1 MIVDGGK
8 QLSLRSTSSSRV
20 FEEVEK
26 SDINIQSD
34 GRVIRDIRKEGGSIL
49 DIFDEMIKVGQT
61 MGFTMDGCT
70 KDMEKIIGSN
80 GETKKESFS
89 DLEVKY
95 FWGNYQFDHI
105 VSEALGY
112 SGGILCVWDSN
123 VFHKKHHIISDNFVA
138 LYGTWIPR
146 KIQLLIISVY
156 APQSYA
162 SKCQLWDFIA
172 SLINQWNG
180 ECMVMG
186 DFNEVR
192 CKEDRWGSTFLAQ
205 GACSFNSFISNA
217 GLNEVQLEGYSF
229 TWAHPSASKM
239 SKLDRFFVT
248 DGFLSLFPHI
258 SAVCLDRHLSDHRPI
273 LLREMLVDFGATP
286 FRLYHSWLSIPG
298 FDQMITSTWNS
309 FILVDSNGMI
319 RFKKKLQLLK
329 KEIRKWVAEY
339 KNIQSNSIRDVK
351 NKLSDIDKLLDQGG
365 VTDDVLLSRMEA
377 MKQLQELNSSVNCD
391 FVQKAKVRWAIE
403 GDENSKFFHGIINR
417 KRANLS
423 VKGIMIEG
431 EWVDDPIRVKDEFRN
446 HFADRFN
453 DPGTRHGRINF
464 SFPNRLTFEQ
474 VSDLEASVSDEE
486 IRKAVW
492 GCGENKSPGPDGFT
506 FEFFRKFWTVV
517 GPDFCIAVKWFFE
530 HGFFATGCNS
540 SFVTLIPKTLDP
552 KLVSEF
558 RPISLIGSLY
568 KVVTKILATRLS
580 FVISDL
586 ISNVQT
592 AFLPNRQILDG
603 PFIINEILARCKH
616 KNQQAMFFKVDFAK
630 AYDSIRW
637 DYLDDVLNAFGFG
650 SRWRSWIQ
658 GSLNSGKASVLVN
671 GSPTSEFQ
679 FHRGLKQGDPLAPFL
694 FILIMESLHL
704 SFNRAVEAGIF
715 TGLRIDDALTISHL
729 FYADDAIF
737 IGDWSKENLKG
748 ILNILNCFSLLSGM
762 SINLKKSH
770 ILGLGICGSIV
781 SEAAASLG
789 CSVMKTPFNYLGI
802 MVGGNMSL
810 VKSWDETVHKLTK
823 RLSKWKLKTLS
834 IGGRLTL
841 LKSVLG
847 STPIYNMSIFKVPKT
862 VLNKMENLRRNFF
875 NGIQEGDRKITWV
888 KWHTVLAA
896 KKFGGLGVSSFFALN
911 RGLLA
916 KWVWRFL
923 SQDNSLW
930 CQLISAIH
938 GSNITDLS
946 TAYPST
952 WNSIIKEFNYLKVQ
966 GVDVFS
972 HCKIRIGNGLHTRFW
987 KDLWIGDCTLSGLF
1001 PRLFAL
1007 DTEKDISVAG
1017 KLQSPLVSSFRR
1029 NVRGGIEEQQ
1039 LEHLVALLDSVILS
1053 NSNDR
1058 WVSDLNGDGVFRVKD
1073 VRNLLDE
1080 FFLPRADIPTR
1091 WVKNIP
1097 IKVNIFAWKL
1107 ALDRLPTR
1115 ANLVQRNVVT
1125 ESQSCPL
1132 CDAILEDTSHLFFN
1146 CSLARDVT
1154 RLLCRWWN
1162 LGVQS
1167 FSSYAEWLVWFNS
1180 VRLASNLKVILEG
1193 VFYVTWWSLWNF
1205 RNQLLFASKKP
1216 RKESIFDDIV
1226 LRSFCWCKARA
1237 TSSKAIG
1244 GNKYSRL
1251 LSGLKAHTKKKA
1263 KTTDPTMAS
1272 EYERYV
1278 DSDFVTHLHP
1288 KEFASFDVFRDVHVL
1303 QQNEAIPL
1311 SDEEIAL
1318 DASSEG
1324 TMSPGGPRYD
1334 YKGAKF
1340 GFEVP
1345 SEMRKMRRR
1354 QRLRNPC
1361 LSERDDDDD
1370 TERSESIPSV
1380 FNDMISTN
1388 SSNNSHTS
1396 GWTTSDDERMLW
1408 MKTMNVLLTFLFI
1421 IRLLEIECGS
1431 DTPSSLAVSVDDIDI
1446 TDLEV
1451 KYFWG
1456 NYQFDH
1462 IVSEALGKN
1471 SIIIISVYASSSY
1484 ALNVNY
1490 GISFCFSYQS
1500 VEWAL
1505 YGDGD
1510 YNEVK
1515 MKLNATVTGIKLRRL
1530 IVDIVQKGERE
1541 WVDDPIRVKDEFR
1554 NHFAD
1559 RFNDPGT
1566 RHGRINFSF
1575 PNRLTFEQVSDL
1587 EASVSDEEIRK
1598 AVWGCGENKSPGMSI
1613 NLKKSH
1619 IPQRIGDSWSIVSE
1633 AAVSPWMFRLL
1644 NGGEMGLT
1652 VFALDTEKDIS
1663 VADRWVSDLNGDG
1676 VFRVKD
1682 VRNLLDEFFLPRADV
1697 PTRCDEIIMSLVK
1710 FGSANFF
1717 ITSGARLQELKKEIR
1732 LWRQNTVLNNDAL
1745 CRELKTKTEHF
1756 DVKAELGLLEDAEIE
1771 QRLSLL
1777 KNLEDLEH
1785 LKRLDIM
1792 QKAKVK

>member
-1 MIVDGGK
+1 MAFKSRSNADHTRLISKSIFITNFPDVTTSKDLWVLCQSYGTVVDVFIPNRMSKAGKRFAFVRFIKVDNVERLVGNLCTLWIGRKHLQANVARFDRDSIPSKRVPHKFNHVAPTPTSFVSAVKGVSSPPIPLASSPALVLDDSCMVARDLDNFVMGEVRQFSSINNLSVLLHNEGFMNIEIVYLGGLWVMIKLGSAKTKLKFMKHTGVASWFVRLCNAQNDFVASDRIVWVDIEGVPLHAWSHATFHKIGSQWGEVMELEDGNEDLFARKRLCIKTKHANNILDSFKIIVKGK
-8 QLSLRSTSSSRV
+8 VFQIRAKELFVWSPSFKEVPEVVHCSDDESVKNEADINVVDNTVNNEGEESDSEAVSDTFFGDNGDAQEHDNEVDQTLNDKEVSKDPFNIYDLLNRHKKEVGNSGMESSIPYPPGFTPEKVNVTFEQEAQEVQGEECIRSHHNSDRCSSRV

-49 DIFDEMIKVGQT
+49 DILDEMIKVGQT

-552 KLVSEF
+552 KLV
-558 RPISLIGSLY
+558 
-568 KVVTKILATRLS
+568 T
-580 FVISDL
+580 
-586 ISNVQT
+586 
-592 AFLPNRQILDG
+592 
-603 PFIINEILARCKH
+603 
-616 KNQQAMFFKVDFAK
+616 
-630 AYDSIRW
+630 YDSIRW

-704 SFNRAVEAGIF
+704 SFNRAVEAGS
-715 TGLRIDDALTISHL
+715 R
-729 FYADDAIF
+729 
-737 IGDWSKENLKG
+737 
-748 ILNILNCFSLLSGM
+748 
-762 SINLKKSH
+762 INLKKSH
-770 ILGLGICGSIV
+770 ILGLGIRGSIV

-802 MVGGNMSL
+802 M
-810 VKSWDETVHKLTK
+810 
-823 RLSKWKLKTLS
+823 
-834 IGGRLTL
+834 
-841 LKSVLG
+841 
-847 STPIYNMSIFKVPKT
+847 IFIMRILQP
-862 VLNKMENLRRNFF
+862 
-875 NGIQEGDRKITWV
+875 
-888 KWHTVLAA
+888 
-896 KKFGGLGVSSFFALN
+896 
-911 RGLLA
+911 
-916 KWVWRFL
+916 
-923 SQDNSLW
+923 
-930 CQLISAIH
+930 
-938 GSNITDLS
+938 
-946 TAYPST
+946 

-1001 PRLFAL
+1001 L
-1007 DTEKDISVAG
+1007 
-1017 KLQSPLVSSFRR
+1017 
-1029 NVRGGIEEQQ
+1029 VRGGIEEQQ

-1058 WVSDLNGDGVFRVKD
+1058 WVSDLNGDGVFRVKEIPLTD
-1073 VRNLLDE
+1073 IIQATSNFVERNIIDRYYGCKVYKGELSRKKFAFVLIDEGYTTNFYRLATHPNIVPFTGCCDEDGKAILVLEHPTRGGLDKYYLQNNPRTNEMKNEDLNSASIHLDE
-1080 FFLPRADIPTR
+1080 NWQAKIQLITPSALIRRINDPPSISEFRRRGSSMYYEDQLDDVDISLVREGRLGYLYSSYLETGRLSEIYSFGVMLFELLCSRLAVTYDEDGGARFLS
-1091 WVKNIP
+1091 
-1097 IKVNIFAWKL
+1097 KL
-1107 ALDRLPTR
+1107 ACSHYEEGTLTEIHYKKK
-1115 ANLVQRNVVT
+1115 VEQVT
-1125 ESQSCPL
+1125 Q
-1132 CDAILEDTSHLFFN
+1132 
-1146 CSLARDVT
+1146 
-1154 RLLCRWWN
+1154 
-1162 LGVQS
+1162 
-1167 FSSYAEWLVWFNS
+1167 FS
-1180 VRLASNLKVILEG
+1180 
-1193 VFYVTWWSLWNF
+1193 
-1205 RNQLLFASKKP
+1205 
-1216 RKESIFDDIV
+1216 
-1226 LRSFCWCKARA
+1226 RA
-1237 TSSKAIG
+1237 T
-1244 GNKYSRL
+1244 
-1251 LSGLKAHTKKKA
+1251 
-1263 KTTDPTMAS
+1263 
-1272 EYERYV
+1272 
-1278 DSDFVTHLHP
+1278 FVARET
-1288 KEFASFDVFRDVHVL
+1288 
-1303 QQNEAIPL
+1303 PL
-1311 SDEEIAL
+1311 
-1318 DASSEG
+1318 
-1324 TMSPGGPRYD
+1324 
-1334 YKGAKF
+1334 
-1340 GFEVP
+1340 
-1345 SEMRKMRRR
+1345 
-1354 QRLRNPC
+1354 
-1361 LSERDDDDD
+1361 
-1370 TERSESIPSV
+1370 
-1380 FNDMISTN
+1380 ND
-1388 SSNNSHTS
+1388 
-1396 GWTTSDDERMLW
+1396 
-1408 MKTMNVLLTFLFI
+1408 
-1421 IRLLEIECGS
+1421 
-1431 DTPSSLAVSVDDIDI
+1431 
-1446 TDLEV
+1446 
-1451 KYFWG
+1451 
-1456 NYQFDH
+1456 
-1462 IVSEALGKN
+1462 
-1471 SIIIISVYASSSY
+1471 
-1484 ALNVNY
+1484 
-1490 GISFCFSYQS
+1490 
-1500 VEWAL
+1500 
-1505 YGDGD
+1505 
-1510 YNEVK
+1510 
-1515 MKLNATVTGIKLRRL
+1515 
-1530 IVDIVQKGERE
+1530 
-1541 WVDDPIRVKDEFR
+1541 
-1554 NHFAD
+1554 
-1559 RFNDPGT
+1559 
-1566 RHGRINFSF
+1566 
-1575 PNRLTFEQVSDL
+1575 
-1587 EASVSDEEIRK
+1587 
-1598 AVWGCGENKSPGMSI
+1598 KSPS
-1613 NLKKSH
+1613 
-1619 IPQRIGDSWSIVSE
+1619 D
-1633 AAVSPWMFRLL
+1633 
-1644 NGGEMGLT
+1644 
-1652 VFALDTEKDIS
+1652 
-1663 VADRWVSDLNGDG
+1663 VADRLFSQSLNI
-1676 VFRVKD
+1676 FS
-1682 VRNLLDEFFLPRADV
+1682 RA
-1697 PTRCDEIIMSLVK
+1697 RCRP
-1710 FGSANFF
+1710 G
-1717 ITSGARLQELKKEIR
+1717 
-1732 LWRQNTVLNNDAL
+1732 
-1745 CRELKTKTEHF
+1745 
-1756 DVKAELGLLEDAEIE
+1756 
-1771 QRLSLL
+1771 
-1777 KNLEDLEH
+1777 
-1785 LKRLDIM
+1785 
-1792 QKAKVK
+1792 

>member
-1 MIVDGGK
+1 M
-8 QLSLRSTSSSRV
+8 
-20 FEEVEK
+20 
-26 SDINIQSD
+26 
-34 GRVIRDIRKEGGSIL
+34 
-49 DIFDEMIKVGQT
+49 
-61 MGFTMDGCT
+61 
-70 KDMEKIIGSN
+70 
-80 GETKKESFS
+80 
-89 DLEVKY
+89 
-95 FWGNYQFDHI
+95 
-105 VSEALGY
+105 
-112 SGGILCVWDSN
+112 
-123 VFHKKHHIISDNFVA
+123 
-138 LYGTWIPR
+138 
-146 KIQLLIISVY
+146 LI
-156 APQSYA
+156 
-162 SKCQLWDFIA
+162 
-172 SLINQWNG
+172 
-180 ECMVMG
+180 
-186 DFNEVR
+186 
-192 CKEDRWGSTFLAQ
+192 
-205 GACSFNSFISNA
+205 
-217 GLNEVQLEGYSF
+217 
-229 TWAHPSASKM
+229 
-239 SKLDRFFVT
+239 
-248 DGFLSLFPHI
+248 
-258 SAVCLDRHLSDHRPI
+258 
-273 LLREMLVDFGATP
+273 DFGATP

-403 GDENSKFFHGIINR
+403 G
-417 KRANLS
+417 
-423 VKGIMIEG
+423 

-453 DPGTRHGRINF
+453 DPGTLHGRINF

-737 IGDWSKENLKG
+737 IGEWSKENLKG

-770 ILGLGICGSIV
+770 ILGLGIRGSIV

-1226 LRSFCWCKARA
+1226 LRSFCWCKARG
-1237 TSSKAIG
+1237 SSK
-1244 GNKYSRL
+1244 
-1251 LSGLKAHTKKKA
+1251 
-1263 KTTDPTMAS
+1263 
-1272 EYERYV
+1272 
-1278 DSDFVTHLHP
+1278 
-1288 KEFASFDVFRDVHVL
+1288 
-1303 QQNEAIPL
+1303 
-1311 SDEEIAL
+1311 
-1318 DASSEG
+1318 
-1324 TMSPGGPRYD
+1324 
-1334 YKGAKF
+1334 
-1340 GFEVP
+1340 
-1345 SEMRKMRRR
+1345 
-1354 QRLRNPC
+1354 LR
-1361 LSERDDDDD
+1361 
-1370 TERSESIPSV
+1370 
-1380 FNDMISTN
+1380 
-1388 SSNNSHTS
+1388 
-1396 GWTTSDDERMLW
+1396 
-1408 MKTMNVLLTFLFI
+1408 
-1421 IRLLEIECGS
+1421 
-1431 DTPSSLAVSVDDIDI
+1431 
-1446 TDLEV
+1446 
-1451 KYFWG
+1451 
-1456 NYQFDH
+1456 
-1462 IVSEALGKN
+1462 
-1471 SIIIISVYASSSY
+1471 
-1484 ALNVNY
+1484 
-1490 GISFCFSYQS
+1490 
-1500 VEWAL
+1500 
-1505 YGDGD
+1505 
-1510 YNEVK
+1510 
-1515 MKLNATVTGIKLRRL
+1515 
-1530 IVDIVQKGERE
+1530 
-1541 WVDDPIRVKDEFR
+1541 
-1554 NHFAD
+1554 
-1559 RFNDPGT
+1559 
-1566 RHGRINFSF
+1566 
-1575 PNRLTFEQVSDL
+1575 
-1587 EASVSDEEIRK
+1587 
-1598 AVWGCGENKSPGMSI
+1598 
-1613 NLKKSH
+1613 
-1619 IPQRIGDSWSIVSE
+1619 
-1633 AAVSPWMFRLL
+1633 
-1644 NGGEMGLT
+1644 
-1652 VFALDTEKDIS
+1652 
-1663 VADRWVSDLNGDG
+1663 
-1676 VFRVKD
+1676 
-1682 VRNLLDEFFLPRADV
+1682 
-1697 PTRCDEIIMSLVK
+1697 
-1710 FGSANFF
+1710 
-1717 ITSGARLQELKKEIR
+1717 
-1732 LWRQNTVLNNDAL
+1732 
-1745 CRELKTKTEHF
+1745 
-1756 DVKAELGLLEDAEIE
+1756 
-1771 QRLSLL
+1771 
-1777 KNLEDLEH
+1777 
-1785 LKRLDIM
+1785 
-1792 QKAKVK
+1792 

>member
-1 MIVDGGK
+1 MAFKSRSNADHTRLISKSIFITNFPDVTTSKDLWVLCQSYGTVVDVFIPNRMSKAGK
-8 QLSLRSTSSSRV
+8 RFAFVRFIKVDNVERLVGNLCTLWIGNKHLQANMACFDRDSIPSKRVPHKFNLVAPTHTSFVSAVKGVSSPPIPLASSPAFVLDDSCMVARDLDNFVMGEVRQLSSINNLSVLIHNEGFMNIEIIYLGGLWVMINDRIVWVDIEGVPLHAWYHATFHKIGSQWGEVMELEDGNEDLFAQKHLCIKTKQANNILDSFKIIVKRKVFQIRAKELFVWSPSFKEVPEVVHCSDDESVKNEADINVVDNTVNNEGEESDSEADSDTFFGDNRDAQEHDNEVDQTLNDKEVSKDPFNIYDLLNRHKKEVGNSGMESSIPYPPGSRV

-49 DIFDEMIKVGQT
+49 DILDEMIKVGLGSKAKKDWIRELT
-61 MGFTMDGCT
+61 T
-70 KDMEKIIGSN
+70 KHKVSFLSLQ
-80 GETKKESFS
+80 ETKKESFS

-715 TGLRIDDALTISHL
+715 TG
-729 FYADDAIF
+729 
-737 IGDWSKENLKG
+737 
-748 ILNILNCFSLLSGM
+748 M

-770 ILGLGICGSIV
+770 ILGLGIRGSII

-1180 VRLASNLKVILEG
+1180 VRLASNLK
-1193 VFYVTWWSLWNF
+1193 
-1205 RNQLLFASKKP
+1205 
-1216 RKESIFDDIV
+1216 
-1226 LRSFCWCKARA
+1226 
-1237 TSSKAIG
+1237 
-1244 GNKYSRL
+1244 
-1251 LSGLKAHTKKKA
+1251 
-1263 KTTDPTMAS
+1263 
-1272 EYERYV
+1272 
-1278 DSDFVTHLHP
+1278 
-1288 KEFASFDVFRDVHVL
+1288 
-1303 QQNEAIPL
+1303 
-1311 SDEEIAL
+1311 
-1318 DASSEG
+1318 
-1324 TMSPGGPRYD
+1324 
-1334 YKGAKF
+1334 
-1340 GFEVP
+1340 
-1345 SEMRKMRRR
+1345 
-1354 QRLRNPC
+1354 
-1361 LSERDDDDD
+1361 
-1370 TERSESIPSV
+1370 
-1380 FNDMISTN
+1380 
-1388 SSNNSHTS
+1388 
-1396 GWTTSDDERMLW
+1396 
-1408 MKTMNVLLTFLFI
+1408 
-1421 IRLLEIECGS
+1421 
-1431 DTPSSLAVSVDDIDI
+1431 
-1446 TDLEV
+1446 LEV
-1451 KYFWG
+1451 
-1456 NYQFDH
+1456 
-1462 IVSEALGKN
+1462 
-1471 SIIIISVYASSSY
+1471 
-1484 ALNVNY
+1484 
-1490 GISFCFSYQS
+1490 
-1500 VEWAL
+1500 
-1505 YGDGD
+1505 
-1510 YNEVK
+1510 
-1515 MKLNATVTGIKLRRL
+1515 
-1530 IVDIVQKGERE
+1530 
-1541 WVDDPIRVKDEFR
+1541 
-1554 NHFAD
+1554 
-1559 RFNDPGT
+1559 
-1566 RHGRINFSF
+1566 
-1575 PNRLTFEQVSDL
+1575 
-1587 EASVSDEEIRK
+1587 
-1598 AVWGCGENKSPGMSI
+1598 
-1613 NLKKSH
+1613 
-1619 IPQRIGDSWSIVSE
+1619 
-1633 AAVSPWMFRLL
+1633 
-1644 NGGEMGLT
+1644 
-1652 VFALDTEKDIS
+1652 
-1663 VADRWVSDLNGDG
+1663 
-1676 VFRVKD
+1676 
-1682 VRNLLDEFFLPRADV
+1682 
-1697 PTRCDEIIMSLVK
+1697 
-1710 FGSANFF
+1710 
-1717 ITSGARLQELKKEIR
+1717 
-1732 LWRQNTVLNNDAL
+1732 VL
-1745 CRELKTKTEHF
+1745 
-1756 DVKAELGLLEDAEIE
+1756 
-1771 QRLSLL
+1771 S
-1777 KNLEDLEH
+1777 
-1785 LKRLDIM
+1785 
-1792 QKAKVK
+1792 

>member
-1 MIVDGGK
+1 
-8 QLSLRSTSSSRV
+8 
-20 FEEVEK
+20 
-26 SDINIQSD
+26 
-34 GRVIRDIRKEGGSIL
+34 
-49 DIFDEMIKVGQT
+49 
-61 MGFTMDGCT
+61 
-70 KDMEKIIGSN
+70 
-80 GETKKESFS
+80 
-89 DLEVKY
+89 
-95 FWGNYQFDHI
+95 
-105 VSEALGY
+105 
-112 SGGILCVWDSN
+112 
-123 VFHKKHHIISDNFVA
+123 
-138 LYGTWIPR
+138 
-146 KIQLLIISVY
+146 
-156 APQSYA
+156 
-162 SKCQLWDFIA
+162 
-172 SLINQWNG
+172 
-180 ECMVMG
+180 
-186 DFNEVR
+186 
-192 CKEDRWGSTFLAQ
+192 
-205 GACSFNSFISNA
+205 
-217 GLNEVQLEGYSF
+217 
-229 TWAHPSASKM
+229 M

-737 IGDWSKENLKG
+737 IGEWSKENLKG

-770 ILGLGICGSIV
+770 ILGLGIRGSIV

-938 GSNITDLS
+938 GSSITDLS

-972 HCKIRIGNGLHTRFW
+972 HCKIRI
-987 KDLWIGDCTLSGLF
+987 
-1001 PRLFAL
+1001 
-1007 DTEKDISVAG
+1007 DTVKDISVAC
-1017 KLQSPLVSSFRR
+1017 KLQSPLVSSFCS

-1039 LEHLVALLDSVILS
+1039 LEHLVALLDFVILS

-1058 WVSDLNGDGVFRVKD
+1058 WVSDLNGDGV
-1073 VRNLLDE
+1073 
-1080 FFLPRADIPTR
+1080 
-1091 WVKNIP
+1091 KNIP
-1097 IKVNIFAWKL
+1097 IKVNIFAWTL

-1115 ANLVQRNVVT
+1115 ANLVQRNVVI

-1132 CDAILEDTSHLFFN
+1132 CDAILEDSSHLFFN

-1154 RLLCRWWN
+1154 RLLGR
-1162 LGVQS
+1162 
-1167 FSSYAEWLVWFNS
+1167 LV
-1180 VRLASNLKVILEG
+1180 
-1193 VFYVTWWSLWNF
+1193 
-1205 RNQLLFASKKP
+1205 
-1216 RKESIFDDIV
+1216 
-1226 LRSFCWCKARA
+1226 
-1237 TSSKAIG
+1237 
-1244 GNKYSRL
+1244 
-1251 LSGLKAHTKKKA
+1251 
-1263 KTTDPTMAS
+1263 
-1272 EYERYV
+1272 
-1278 DSDFVTHLHP
+1278 
-1288 KEFASFDVFRDVHVL
+1288 
-1303 QQNEAIPL
+1303 
-1311 SDEEIAL
+1311 EI
-1318 DASSEG
+1318 
-1324 TMSPGGPRYD
+1324 
-1334 YKGAKF
+1334 
-1340 GFEVP
+1340 
-1345 SEMRKMRRR
+1345 
-1354 QRLRNPC
+1354 
-1361 LSERDDDDD
+1361 
-1370 TERSESIPSV
+1370 
-1380 FNDMISTN
+1380 
-1388 SSNNSHTS
+1388 
-1396 GWTTSDDERMLW
+1396 
-1408 MKTMNVLLTFLFI
+1408 
-1421 IRLLEIECGS
+1421 
-1431 DTPSSLAVSVDDIDI
+1431 
-1446 TDLEV
+1446 
-1451 KYFWG
+1451 
-1456 NYQFDH
+1456 
-1462 IVSEALGKN
+1462 
-1471 SIIIISVYASSSY
+1471 
-1484 ALNVNY
+1484 
-1490 GISFCFSYQS
+1490 
-1500 VEWAL
+1500 
-1505 YGDGD
+1505 
-1510 YNEVK
+1510 
-1515 MKLNATVTGIKLRRL
+1515 
-1530 IVDIVQKGERE
+1530 
-1541 WVDDPIRVKDEFR
+1541 
-1554 NHFAD
+1554 
-1559 RFNDPGT
+1559 
-1566 RHGRINFSF
+1566 
-1575 PNRLTFEQVSDL
+1575 
-1587 EASVSDEEIRK
+1587 
-1598 AVWGCGENKSPGMSI
+1598 
-1613 NLKKSH
+1613 
-1619 IPQRIGDSWSIVSE
+1619 
-1633 AAVSPWMFRLL
+1633 
-1644 NGGEMGLT
+1644 
-1652 VFALDTEKDIS
+1652 
-1663 VADRWVSDLNGDG
+1663 
-1676 VFRVKD
+1676 
-1682 VRNLLDEFFLPRADV
+1682 
-1697 PTRCDEIIMSLVK
+1697 
-1710 FGSANFF
+1710 GSANFF
-1717 ITSGARLQELKKEIR
+1717 IVMQNRLVDSIETKADVSAPDWSAYNIFVPSEADQSFADQSEADTSALVPLQ
-1732 LWRQNTVLNNDAL
+1732 
-1745 CRELKTKTEHF
+1745 
-1756 DVKAELGLLEDAEIE
+1756 
-1771 QRLSLL
+1771 
-1777 KNLEDLEH
+1777 
-1785 LKRLDIM
+1785 
-1792 QKAKVK
+1792 